1 MFAIGG
7 NGGTKAQQKMKMYDT
22 TTKTWTKQDSS
33 LNQNAWMHCVAHLSS
48 NVVVMGGYDS
58 ACLTST
64 EVLDVT
70 TTSWTTGPNLPVAVY
85 YNRGVTSETGNYLGF
100 STGGSIFGGK
110 SIKIYGLK
118 ETNRCIQSS
127 RSLPR
132 LSEA

>member
-1 MFAIGG
+1 MI
-7 NGGTKAQQKMKMYDT
+7 T
-22 TTKTWTKQDSS
+22 
-33 LNQNAWMHCVAHLSS
+33 

-58 ACLTST
+58 ARLTST
-64 EVLDVT
+64 EILDVAT
-70 TTSWTTGPNLPVAVY
+70 MSWTTGPNLPVAVY

-100 STGGSIFGGK
+100 STGGSIFGEK
-110 SIKIYGLK
+110 FIKIYGLK